1 MRTEDR
7 GLRDDDGNRKNLKS
21 SIVNLQSAILTAKAQ
36 RQALRAQS
44 GDAEMRESVNADMRA
59 GLPFRGLRGHVG

>member
-7 GLRDDDGNRKNLKS
+7 GLKADDGNRKNLKS